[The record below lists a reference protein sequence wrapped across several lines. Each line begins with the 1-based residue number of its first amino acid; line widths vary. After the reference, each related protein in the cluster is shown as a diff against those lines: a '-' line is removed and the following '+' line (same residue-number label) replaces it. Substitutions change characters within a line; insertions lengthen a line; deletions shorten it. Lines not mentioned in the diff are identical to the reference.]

1 MNILS
6 VFGTAFTNSILWV
19 ILKVIKETMGDVG

>member
-1 MNILS
+1 MNIL